1 MSDLYP
7 TPTRLALLDEVCLG
21 IIERY
26 GDHWLDRC
34 GYRVDARVGE
44 AIDAGWVWA
53 DVDSVVLTEAGEA
66 VLAQHR
72 RADR

>member
-1 MSDLYP
+1 M
-7 TPTRLALLDEVCLG
+7 ALLDEVRLG
-21 IIERY
+21 CVERY
-26 GDHWLDRC
+26 GDHWVDRR
-34 GYRVDARVGE
+34 GYRVCARIGD

-72 RADR
+72 RADG